1 MGCKFHPKAELEL
14 AKSINWYEKRSV
26 KAKDAFL
33 AELFTTIDAIILNP
47 NRFQK
52 MNNNFRFVP
61 LNKFPFNIVYTLH
74 EGNVF
79 IISIFHN
86 SRNPSIWTHR
96 K

>member
-1 MGCKFHPKAELEL
+1 MECKFHPKAELEL
-14 AKSINWYEKRSV
+14 AKSIIWYEKRSV

-61 LNKFPFNIVYTLH
+61 LNKFPFNIVYRLH